1 MGRRGLKKWGHRS
14 HINGIKRFLS
24 SEMGKEQMELI
35 VLKLKKLQKKLKRRQ
50 NKGGD

>member
-1 MGRRGLKKWGHRS
+1 MKYRRLKKWGHRS

-24 SEMGKEQMELI
+24 SETGKEQIELI

-50 NKGGD
+50 KQRR